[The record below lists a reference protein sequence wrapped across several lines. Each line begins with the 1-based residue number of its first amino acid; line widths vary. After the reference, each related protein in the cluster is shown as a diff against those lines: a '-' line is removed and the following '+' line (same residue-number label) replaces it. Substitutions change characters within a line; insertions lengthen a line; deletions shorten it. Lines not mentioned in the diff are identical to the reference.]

1 MARITR
7 SSSLK
12 VSNTCTYNPVTILSV
27 SVSQYTQSHSAQANI
42 CYYRFIVF
50 ATSQN
55 FIKRGR
61 KNFYVRALKC
71 RHLNVKVMTAKDR
84 NSGEIMGTKSSFRDK
99 NMQAYVVADTKS
111 DSCNWKILGEKMD
124 SKEKEIRNFKGMT
137 IKKIDN
143 CFICNAVYHKL

>member
-1 MARITR
+1 
-7 SSSLK
+7 
-12 VSNTCTYNPVTILSV
+12 
-27 SVSQYTQSHSAQANI
+27 
-42 CYYRFIVF
+42 
-50 ATSQN
+50 
-55 FIKRGR
+55 
-61 KNFYVRALKC
+61 
-71 RHLNVKVMTAKDR
+71 MTAKDR